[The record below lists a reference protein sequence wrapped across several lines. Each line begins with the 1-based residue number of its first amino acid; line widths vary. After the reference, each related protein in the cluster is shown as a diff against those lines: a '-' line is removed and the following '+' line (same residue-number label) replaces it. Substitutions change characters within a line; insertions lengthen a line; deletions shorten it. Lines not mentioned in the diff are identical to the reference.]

1 MAAVRSR
8 FTRIPKTY
16 DLIQAGVPT
25 EVIPVYCAL
34 SDYANNRTGL
44 CWPRME
50 TLARRLSRSP
60 RTIQRHLHLL
70 KELGLIEFVERK
82 RDTSGRF
89 GAYVYK
95 VLHIIASTSSKTT
108 GHSRPMAPLNRK
120 TKRSNNPLT
129 PKKSVTEDYEWL
141 FGDPDPPEQD
151 RKAEEQRRRNAERRR
166 EASERRRSGY
176 GWLFK

>member
-16 DLIQAGVPT
+16 DLIQAGCPT
-25 EVIPVYCAL
+25 EVIPTYAAL
-34 SDYANNRTGL
+34 TDHANNRTGL

-82 RDTSGRF
+82 RDGRGRF

-120 TKRSNNPLT
+120 TKRSNPPNNP
-129 PKKSVTEDYEWL
+129 PKRSITEDYEWL
-141 FGDPDPPEQD
+141 FDSEAPLKKDHEAAQK
-151 RKAEEQRRRNAERRR
+151 RKRDAERRR
-166 EASERRRSGY
+166 EGWE
-176 GWLFK
+176 WLFK